1 MIIRTMK
8 KSDLAGLMALLA
20 KVVDYHRRIDS
31 YYKPFSK
38 FKNLKAEAE
47 SWLKDKDLLV
57 LAAEDGG
64 ELIGYF
70 RGSAES
76 APDYVDRDKIGIVY
90 DVFIL
95 EPYRRQGIAKM
106 FFAQARKWFLKK
118 RVKNIELNVDARNSA
133 AIKFWKELGFFD
145 YKLRMRL
152 DL

>member
-1 MIIRTMK
+1 MIIRLMQ
-8 KSDLAGLMALLA
+8 KSDFAGFLDLLE
-20 KVVDYHRRIDS
+20 KMVDYHRRIDP

-38 FKNLKAEAE
+38 YKDLRIEAE
-47 SWLKDKDLLV
+47 SWLKDKDMLV

-76 APDYVDRDKIGIVY
+76 APDYADRDKIGIVY
-90 DVFIL
+90 DVFVL
-95 EPYRRQGIAKM
+95 EPYRRQGVAEEL
-106 FFAQARKWFLKK
+106 FGEALRWFRKKK
-118 RVKNIELNVDARNSA
+118 TKNIELNVDARNEA
-133 AIKFWKELGFFD
+133 AIKFWRQLGFFE